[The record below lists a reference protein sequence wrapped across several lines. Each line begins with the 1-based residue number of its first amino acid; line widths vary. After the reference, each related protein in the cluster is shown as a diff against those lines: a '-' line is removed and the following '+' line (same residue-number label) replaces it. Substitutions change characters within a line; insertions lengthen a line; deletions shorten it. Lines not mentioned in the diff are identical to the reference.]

1 MSGWFGYRDYL
12 LVERKNSPHTALAYT
27 NDILEFK
34 IFLNEEADERIL
46 LDVEF
51 YQIRSWIAQLSKK
64 GLTHKSINRKI
75 SSLKSFYKFLLKTN
89 QIETSPL
96 QQFKSLKTPKTVTT
110 PFSEEEIKTAIESL
124 EVVDF
129 KSSRQKLIIELLYAT
144 GMRRAELISLKESNI
159 DLTQKTIKVLGKR
172 NKERMIPIY
181 KGICDQIST
190 YLDYKKEKGLQN
202 DILLVTEKDK
212 PLYPGIVY
220 NAVHDTLKLFSNKS
234 KVSPHVLRHSF
245 ATHLLNKGSNLN
257 AIKEL
262 LGHSSLSSTEIYTKN
277 SIEQLKKSYSNF
289 HPREN
294 D

>member
-1 MSGWFGYRDYL
+1 MSELFGFRDYL
-12 LVERKNSPHTALAYT
+12 LVERKNSSHTVLAYT
-27 NDILEFK
+27 NDVMEFK
-34 IFLNEEADERIL
+34 NFLNEDSSESIL
-46 LDVEF
+46 LGVEF
-51 YQIRSWIAQLSKK
+51 YHIRSWIAKLSKN
-64 GLTHKSINRKI
+64 GLAHKSINRKI

-89 QIETSPL
+89 QVDASPL
-96 QQFKSLKTPKTVTT
+96 QQFKSLKIPKTVTT
-110 PFSEEEIKTAIESL
+110 PFSEEEIKEAINSL
-124 EVVDF
+124 DVFDF
-129 KSSRQKLIIELLYAT
+129 KSARQKLIVELLYAT

-159 DLTQKTIKVLGKR
+159 DLLKRSIKVVGKR
-172 NKERMIPIY
+172 NKERIIPIY
-181 KGICDQIST
+181 EGVCNQISN
-190 YLDYKKEKGLQN
+190 YLEFKRKEGFTN
-202 DILLVTEKDK
+202 NTLLVTEKDK
-212 PLYPGIVY
+212 QLYPGMVY
-220 NAVHDTLKLFSNKS
+220 QTVRDILKLFSNKS

>member
-1 MSGWFGYRDYL
+1 MSDLFGYRDYL
-12 LVERKNSPHTALAYT
+12 LVERKNSKHTALAYT
-27 NDILEFK
+27 NDVLEFK
-34 IFLNEEADERIL
+34 NFLNAGTDESIL
-46 LDVEF
+46 FKVEF
-51 YQIRSWIAQLSKK
+51 YHIRSWIAELSKN

-75 SSLKSFYKFLLKTN
+75 SSLKSFYTFLLKTS
-89 QIETSPL
+89 QIKTSPL
-96 QQFKSLKTPKTVTT
+96 QQFKSLKVPKTVTT
-110 PFSEEEIKTAIESL
+110 PFSEEEIKEAIDSL
-124 EVVDF
+124 DVFDF
-129 KSSRQKLIIELLYAT
+129 KSARQKLIIELLYAT

-159 DLTQKTIKVLGKR
+159 DLLQQSIKVLGKR
-172 NKERMIPIY
+172 NKERIIPLY
-181 KGICDQIST
+181 KGICNQISN
-190 YLDYKKEKGLQN
+190 YLEFKKEKGLN
-202 DILLVTEKDK
+202 NPILLVTEKDK
-212 PLYPGIVY
+212 ALYPSKVY
-220 NAVHDTLKLFSNKS
+220 TTVHDTLKLFSNKS